1 MDGLSNITDNFPN
14 SEEAIRRG
22 EYVVIRS
29 LIRVLEV
36 FKMNPQCYHEFLF
49 NFFLITLLF
58 GPN

>member
-36 FKMNPQCYHEFLF
+36 FKMNPQCFHEFLF
-49 NFFLITLLF
+49 NFF
-58 GPN
+58 